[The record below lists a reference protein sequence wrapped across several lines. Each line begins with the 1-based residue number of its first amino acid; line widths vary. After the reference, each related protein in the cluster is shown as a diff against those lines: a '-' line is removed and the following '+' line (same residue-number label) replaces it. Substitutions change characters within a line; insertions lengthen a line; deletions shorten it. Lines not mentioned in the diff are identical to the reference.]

1 MDEEGQKEL
10 SMTEKRYFWL
20 KLKRDFFKR
29 HDIRIVED
37 MPNGKEYIL
46 FYLKLLCESVDHDG
60 GLRFSD
66 EIPYNE
72 NMLATITNTNVDV
85 VRNACKI
92 FTNLKMMDV
101 LDDGTIFMR
110 EVQNMI
116 GSESQWAEKK
126 RLYRETQKQ
135 LTEDNVLD
143 MSGHEKTMSDKSK
156 SKRESKSKNKSK
168 KIYGEYR
175 HVTLADEEYQKL
187 QKEYGNADE
196 LIRFLD
202 EYKEMKGYKCKND
215 YLAIRKWVVD
225 AVREKSEPRR
235 VQASRQVVPLPS
247 YFRSST
253 ELKNTDHIDL
263 SDFPEDD

>member
-1 MDEEGQKEL
+1 MDAASEEKL
-10 SMTEKRYFWL
+10 LMTEKRYFWL

-92 FTNLKMMDV
+92 FTSLKMMEV

-135 LTEDNVLD
+135 LTEDNVPD
-143 MSGHEKTMSDKSK
+143 MSGQKKTMSDKSK
-156 SKRESKSKNKSK
+156 SKSKRQSKSKS
-168 KIYGEYR
+168 IYGEYR
-175 HVTLADEEYQKL
+175 HVSLADEEYQKL
-187 QKEYGNADE
+187 SDEFGNVDE
-196 LIRFLD
+196 LITFLD

-225 AVREKSEPRR
+225 AVKEHNQKSNNHPVIPMPEYPE
-235 VQASRQVVPLPS
+235 
-247 YFRSST
+247 Y
-253 ELKNTDHIDL
+253 TDENVSI
-263 SDFPEDD
+263 EEIKRMQEEMKY

>member
-1 MDEEGQKEL
+1 
-10 SMTEKRYFWL
+10 MTEKRYFWL

-92 FTNLKMMDV
+92 FTSLKMMEV

-110 EVQNMI
+110 DVQNMI

-126 RLYRETQKQ
+126 RVYRETQKQ

-143 MSGHEKTMSDKSK
+143 MSGQEKTMSDKSK
-156 SKRESKSKNKSK
+156 SKRQSKNKSK
-168 KIYGEYR
+168 SIYGEYR
-175 HVTLADEEYQKL
+175 HVSLSDEEYQKL
-187 QKEYGNADE
+187 SDEFGNVDE
-196 LIRFLD
+196 LITFLD

-225 AVREKSEPRR
+225 AVKENSRKANKHPVIPMPSMFLNDQDEMETKEDPEKRKEMIEKIKRM
-235 VQASRQVVPLPS
+235 Q
-247 YFRSST
+247 
-253 ELKNTDHIDL
+253 EEMK
-263 SDFPEDD
+263 DD